1 MSIRSVLLASLLNS
15 ASNVDRKGL
24 RDIGLLAE
32 LERCWLPG
40 EFRKVGEGRAGDGRA
55 GEAARL
61 RKGLL
66 EEKLM
71 PGDGWRAVIRGQ
83 LAIGARSP
91 VSSQRQRTVKQ
102 ATVGHTWH

>member
-1 MSIRSVLLASLLNS
+1 
-15 ASNVDRKGL
+15 
-24 RDIGLLAE
+24 
-32 LERCWLPG
+32 
-40 EFRKVGEGRAGDGRA
+40 
-55 GEAARL
+55 
-61 RKGLL
+61 L